1 MQSPNNNLEAVEQR
15 ADLMEVRKALLRR
28 WAVTRIYLLESHL
41 LERPPQLEM
50 PHVLSAILATPWR
63 PARCLDVS
71 HIKTEFS
78 SCCQNTFALVVYP
91 LVTMPESARE
101 GKYEQ

>member
-1 MQSPNNNLEAVEQR
+1 MGGDQNLPPGEPPSG
-15 ADLMEVRKALLRR
+15 
-28 WAVTRIYLLESHL
+28 TT
-41 LERPPQLEM
+41 PQLEM
-50 PHVLSAILATPWR
+50 SHVLSAILATAWR

-101 GKYEQ
+101 GKYER